1 MKMNDLNARDVLK
14 VIANIAQSIRH
25 HGLMLNERYLH
36 HFFSH
41 QLQDKYGLLD
51 LTRDSGAITLHPEWP
66 TYKTQ
71 TGLLYGRYKKE
82 NGEYRPNLNG
92 KAGFIDFAIGDYEK
106 PDIGIEFQLKYGWAH
121 EEIVYDFLKLLDGKN
136 PFTTSI
142 SFNVIFRQTRLA
154 RGGHPRSLEEHMN
167 DAIGEAKNRLGDGGC
182 DDSRELH
189 LIVTEI
195 DKDNNRR
202 HWHHDKASRRFKN
215 GLPFITRSIDPCA
228 QA

>member
-1 MKMNDLNARDVLK
+1 MNDLNARDVLK
-14 VIANIAQSIRH
+14 VIADIAQSIRH
-25 HGLMLNERYLH
+25 RGLMLNERYLH

-51 LTRDSGAITLHPEWP
+51 LTGEGDAITLHREWP

-92 KAGFIDFAIGDYEK
+92 KAGFIDFAIGDYQK
-106 PDIGIEFQLKYGWAH
+106 PGIGIEFQLKYGWAH
-121 EEIVYDFLKLLDGKN
+121 EEIVYDFLKLLDRKN

-142 SFNVIFRQTRLA
+142 SLNVIFRQIRLA
-154 RGGHPRSLEEHMN
+154 RGGHLRSLEEHMN
-167 DAIGEAKNRLGDGGC
+167 DALTEAKKRLRDRGY

-189 LIVTEI
+189 LTVTEI
-195 DKDNNRR
+195 DKDNNRQ
-202 HWHHDKASRRFKN
+202 HWHYDKATGRFKE
-215 GLPFITRSIDPCA
+215 GLPVIP
-228 QA
+228 